1 MPSQATVKKTKKAAT
16 KARAP
21 AKKAP
26 ASSKKASSKAST
38 ASTKTSKTSD
48 TPARDHYHHGD
59 LRRALLLAAKD
70 ELADVGVDE
79 LSLRGVARRAGV
91 SHAAPYHHFADK
103 QTLLAWMARDAFIA
117 FAAALRAGADSV
129 DAVVAAGEPGGVEAA
144 RLRAIGA
151 AYVRFAL
158 AEPAFFSLISGG
170 CSPDLREI
178 WSEAADDSF
187 AVLVTAVT
195 AVRARAGLDG
205 DATDDAMLHWSVVH
219 GLAKLAIDQG
229 LRAQVDV
236 DALWMRMSARLERM
250 YLTAPCLPEAAP
262 KD

>member
-1 MPSQATVKKTKKAAT
+1 MPSQATVKKTKKAPT
-16 KARAP
+16 K
-21 AKKAP
+21 KSP
-26 ASSKKASSKAST
+26 ASPPKTSTKK
-38 ASTKTSKTSD
+38 ASTKTLKASE

-129 DAVVAAGEPGGVEAA
+129 DAVVAARKPGGAEAA

-158 AEPAFFSLISGG
+158 DEPAFFSLISGG
-170 CSPDLREI
+170 CSPDLAEI
-178 WSEAADDSF
+178 WGEAAADSF
-187 AVLVTAVT
+187 AVLVVAVT
-195 AVRARAGLDG
+195 AVRARAGLGG
-205 DATDDAMLHWSVVH
+205 DANDDAMLHWSVVH

-236 DALWMRMSARLERM
+236 DALWLRMSARLERI
-250 YLTAPCLPEAAP
+250 YLPVAVAEDTAPAI
-262 KD
+262 

>member
-1 MPSQATVKKTKKAAT
+1 MPSQATVKKAKKTPAKKSPASPTKASTKKA
-16 KARAP
+16 
-21 AKKAP
+21 
-26 ASSKKASSKAST
+26 ST
-38 ASTKTSKTSD
+38 PSTKTSTKASD

-59 LRRALLLAAKD
+59 LRRALLSAAKD

-117 FAAALRAGADSV
+117 FADALRAGADSV
-129 DAVVAAGEPGGVEAA
+129 DTVVAAREPGGAEAA

-158 AEPAFFSLISGG
+158 GEPAFFSLISGG
-170 CSPDLREI
+170 CSPDLGEI
-178 WSEAADDSF
+178 WGEAAADSF
-187 AVLVTAVT
+187 AVLLTAVT
-195 AVRARAGLDG
+195 AVRARAGLVG
-205 DATDDAMLHWSVVH
+205 DANDDAMLHWSVVH

-236 DALWMRMSARLERM
+236 DALWLRMAARLERI
-250 YLTAPCLPEAAP
+250 YLPLAMEETAGTT
-262 KD
+262 